1 MALNKE
7 QLKKAQ
13 EYFDKQQSSVSSFG
27 SRIKT
32 VEDYYNSRNQQIDE
46 EQSISGI
53 SGDFIDKIKNRYKQK
68 GLLGGT
74 AENINAAYEGYKELP
89 GIKFARKVGGEVV
102 GTAGKVVGGVVG
114 GLGQLGY
121 NAVTGKPL
129 TEGVVKEAQKSAED
143 TGKFGYNI
151 GSEGTAAAPLGIAG
165 KIPNALMAGS
175 QIYEGATG
183 LEEAKTPEDYVN
195 AGLQLGVGLVGAKG
209 AKTGKGKFFNP
220 EVTEPLN
227 AKISQ
232 TKNYVVEKV
241 PQSKYM
247 VKPVESIVKPGI
259 EKTKALVGKAGE
271 KVGEAITPIEK
282 NVQTELTKSS
292 IPKAKRIE
300 NYDRYINQA
309 EKAKVDNSQATPLE
323 LAGNRGEEALK
334 KLKDQLTTA
343 GKAKEAALQEH
354 GTKTVSTKDTKKLFE
369 SLLEKRLGTKIN
381 AEYDPL
387 LALAEKQIDG
397 EVSTK
402 GRFFNN
408 AKGRKSI
415 IENSPSDT
423 KLVKIVNK
431 TINELGENPTLQ
443 EVNDAIDGIQG
454 ELYKGK
460 TVGAEPING
469 RTEAVVKEVI
479 KNLNDKAKDV
489 GGDAYK
495 QANAE
500 YSTKREIYDTL
511 NKALG
516 IEGNRGAALM
526 KQLFSPSGT
535 MPRKLFTAIKEAT
548 GIDLVNEATLA
559 KFAMESVGDARQ
571 ASLLNEVLR
580 GNVPLSKSGV
590 VGKVLEY
597 GVNKLQNPIKRGR
610 KIIEKSK

>member
-32 VEDYYNSRNQQIDE
+32 VGDYYNSRNQQLDE
-46 EQSISGI
+46 EENLSAI
-53 SGDFIDKIKNRYKQK
+53 SGDFIDRIKDRYKNK
-68 GLLGGT
+68 GRLGGT

-89 GIKFARKVGGEVV
+89 VVKQVTNAFGEGMRGV
-102 GTAGKVVGGVVG
+102 GKVVGGATG
-114 GLGQLGY
+114 GVAQVGY
-121 NAVTGKPL
+121 NALTGRPL
-129 TEGVVKEAQKSAED
+129 TEGVVEQAKKSAEE
-143 TGKFGYNI
+143 TGNFGFTI
-151 GSEGTAAAPLGIAG
+151 GKEGSAAAPLGAAG
-165 KIPNALMAGS
+165 RIPNALMAGA
-175 QIYEGATG
+175 QIYEGGEG
-183 LEEAKTPEDYVN
+183 LANAETPEDYVN
-195 AGLQLGVGLVGAKG
+195 AGVQLGTGIIGAKG
-209 AKTGKGKFFNP
+209 AKTGKGKIFNP
-220 EVTEPLN
+220 EVTKPIKN
-227 AKISQ
+227 AI
-232 TKNYVVEKV
+232 VEKI
-241 PQSKYM
+241 PQSKYV
-247 VKPVESIVKPGI
+247 VKPVESIVKPSI
-259 EKTKALVGKAGE
+259 EKTKNLVNKTGE
-271 KVGEAITPIEK
+271 KVGDAISPIEG
-282 NVQTELTKSS
+282 NVKTELTKTS
-292 IPKAKRIE
+292 IPKEQRMEAY
-300 NYDRYINQA
+300 NRYIDQA
-309 EKAKVDNSQATPLE
+309 EQAKVDNSKATPLE
-323 LAGNRGEEALK
+323 LAGSRGEDALG
-334 KLKDQLTTA
+334 KLKEQLNAA
-343 GKAKEAALQEH
+343 GQKKEVVLQEH
-354 GTKTVSTKDTKKLFE
+354 GEKVVITQPSFQKFGE
-369 SLLEKRLGTKIN
+369 MLEKRLGTT
-381 AEYDPL
+381 
-387 LALAEKQIDG
+387 ID
-397 EVSTK
+397 K
-402 GRFFNN
+402 NN
-408 AKGRKSI
+408 NFIDAKGRKSLVI
-415 IENSPSDT
+415 NSVSDK
-423 KLVKIVNK
+423 KLVTKVFD
-431 TINELGENPTLQ
+431 TLRDLGTKPTLQ
-443 EVNDAIDGIQG
+443 EVNDAIDSIQG

-460 TVGAEPING
+460 TVGAEPISG
-469 RTEAVVKEVI
+469 KTEAVVKEVVSD
-479 KNLNDKAKDV
+479 LNNRAKDV

>member
-89 GIKFARKVGGEVV
+89 VVKQVTNAFGEGMRGV
-102 GTAGKVVGGVVG
+102 GKVVGGATG
-114 GLGQLGY
+114 GVAQAGY
-121 NAVTGKPL
+121 NVLTGRPL
-129 TEGVVKEAQKSAED
+129 TEGVVEQAKKSAEE
-143 TGKFGYNI
+143 TGDFGYTI
-151 GSEGTAAAPLGIAG
+151 GKEGSAAAPLGAAG
-165 KIPNALMAGS
+165 RIPNALMAGA
-175 QIYEGATG
+175 QIYEGGEG
-183 LEEAKTPEDYVN
+183 LANAETPEDYVN
-195 AGLQLGVGLVGAKG
+195 AGVQLGTGIIGAKG
-209 AKTGKGKFFNP
+209 AKTGKGKIFNP
-220 EVTEPLN
+220 EVTKPIKN
-227 AKISQ
+227 AILEKI
-232 TKNYVVEKV
+232 
-241 PQSKYM
+241 PQSKYV
-247 VKPVESIVKPGI
+247 VKPVESIVKPSI
-259 EKTKALVGKAGE
+259 EKTKNLVNKTGE
-271 KVGEAITPIEK
+271 KVGDAISPIEG
-282 NVQTELTKSS
+282 NVKTELTKTS
-292 IPKAKRIE
+292 IPKEQRMEAY
-300 NYDRYINQA
+300 NRYIDQA

-500 YSTKREIYDTL
+500 YSTKREIYETL

-516 IEGNRGAALM
+516 VEGNRGAALM

>member
-32 VEDYYNSRNQQIDE
+32 VGDYYNSRNQQLDE
-46 EQSISGI
+46 EENLSAI
-53 SGDFIDKIKNRYKQK
+53 SGDFIDRIKDRYKNK

-74 AENINAAYEGYKELP
+74 AENVNAAYEGYKNLP
-89 GIKFARKVGGEVV
+89 IVKQAQQVGGTVV
-102 GTAGKVVGGVVG
+102 GTAGKVIGGLVG
-114 GLGQLGY
+114 GLGQAGY
-121 NAVTGKPL
+121 NIAKGRPL
-129 TEGVVKEAQKSAED
+129 TEGVVKEAKKNAED

-183 LEEAKTPEDYVN
+183 LKEAQNSEDYVN
-195 AGLQLGVGLVGAKG
+195 AGLQLGVGLIGAKG
-209 AKTGKGKFFNP
+209 AKTGKGKIFNP
-220 EVTEPLN
+220 EVTKPIKS
-227 AKISQ
+227 AI
-232 TKNYVVEKV
+232 VEKI
-241 PQSKYM
+241 PQSKYV
-247 VKPVESIVKPGI
+247 VKPVESIVKPSI
-259 EKTKALVGKAGE
+259 EKTKNLVNKTGE
-271 KVGEAITPIEK
+271 KVGDAISPIEK

-292 IPKAKRIE
+292 IPKAQRIE

-309 EKAKVDNSQATPLE
+309 EKAKIDNSQSTPLE
-323 LAGNRGEEALK
+323 LAGSRGEEALG
-334 KLKDQLTTA
+334 KLKEQLNAA
-343 GKAKEAALQEH
+343 GQKKEVVLQKH
-354 GTKTVSTKDTKKLFE
+354 GEKVVITQPSFQKFGE
-369 SLLEKRLGTKIN
+369 MLEKRLGTT
-381 AEYDPL
+381 
-387 LALAEKQIDG
+387 ID
-397 EVSTK
+397 K
-402 GRFFNN
+402 NN
-408 AKGRKSI
+408 NFIDAKGRKSLVT
-415 IENSPSDT
+415 NSVSDK
-423 KLVKIVNK
+423 KLVTKVFD
-431 TINELGENPTLQ
+431 TLRDLGTKPTLQ
-443 EVNDAIDGIQG
+443 EVNDAIDSIQG

-460 TVGAEPING
+460 TVGVEPISG
-469 RTEAVVKEVI
+469 KTEAVVKEVVSD
-479 KNLNDKAKDV
+479 LNNRAKDV

-516 IEGNRGAALM
+516 VEGNRGAALM

-559 KFAMESVGDARQ
+559 KFAMESVGDMRQ

-590 VGKVLEY
+590 VGKAIEY
-597 GVNKLQNPIKRGR
+597 GVNKLQDPIKRGR